1 VPNFVAVGQTVA
13 EIRRFFDFSKL
24 AAKICDVC
32 VQTTHEVH
40 SVVVINLQNLVRID
54 DVVLIMRKF

>member
-40 SVVVINLQNLVRID
+40 LVVVINVQNLVRID
-54 DVVLIMRKF
+54 DV